1 MEFRLKEI
9 LKEKGLTIS
18 GFANMVGITQANMS
32 NIANL
37 KSSPSLDTLNRI
49 SAALNISVTELFRK
63 EEDIEI
69 YVKYRGKMHK
79 VTKELIIK
87 TIEINDNIE
96 HPTV

>member
-32 NIANL
+32 NIVNL
-37 KSSPSLDTLNRI
+37 KSSPTLDTLNRI
-49 SAALNISVTELFRK
+49 SEALNISVTELFRK

-69 YVKYRGKMHK
+69 YVKYRGQMHK
-79 VTKELIIK
+79 ITKKSILKI
-87 TIEINDNIE
+87 IEIGDDFVF
-96 HPTV
+96 PTV